1 MTLHHDPVDEWGA
14 FDDTLA
20 DRQDRTADG
29 ELPLAGQAW
38 LADQRVVH
46 GLLRSLQRST
56 SAEGL
61 AAKDAVIARIRCRT
75 RPRLRLV
82 RWCIAAAALMAVAFV
97 FVLARANA
105 SDRLGQQVLQRVTDA
120 LARPLD
126 RTFALT
132 ERTFAK
138 NGGVDD
144 GRSFQSEPLVDGKP
158 SMYATRGLMDP
169 DYLDLHALAQR
180 LLQTGVVRVVGRETD
195 LGGVV
200 LVRLEVLCEADRPLP
215 RIRTVGVLCAEE
227 TGDVKHLEIHIEG
240 HQGYRRVAAFD
251 CLGVVEGDASRYARP
266 W

>member
-1 MTLHHDPVDEWGA
+1 
-14 FDDTLA
+14 
-20 DRQDRTADG
+20 
-29 ELPLAGQAW
+29 
-38 LADQRVVH
+38 
-46 GLLRSLQRST
+46 
-56 SAEGL
+56 
-61 AAKDAVIARIRCRT
+61 
-75 RPRLRLV
+75 V

-138 NGGVDD
+138 NGGMFREQSLTITMRAGMHFVVEGGTLRGPPGTVVGCDGAVVWVDD